1 MEAPSSQKLEP
12 PSNPGRFILMN
23 LPSLVFAL
31 VMGFLMSLSIT
42 LATTFV
48 RVGPTE
54 NFFWVWLEVW
64 IVAYP
69 VAIVCILIYRPTAS
83 KITGKI
89 LQKLGLNK
97 S

>member
-1 MEAPSSQKLEP
+1 MINL
-12 PSNPGRFILMN
+12 SN
-23 LPSLVFAL
+23 LVFAL

-48 RVGPTE
+48 RVGPAE

-64 IVAYP
+64 LVAYP
-69 VAIVCILIYRPTAS
+69 VAIVCILIYRPAAS

-89 LQKLGLNK
+89 LQKLSPDK